1 MAPVIDRRYGLG
13 EIPAAFHYI
22 EAGREKV
29 VIDVCGGDRPRS
41 RQPSKEISEM
51 NYGEILSRALAISWR
66 HKYLWLLALFAG
78 EGAMFGLQNTQSLPG
93 RRNGGGSQLGAGTSD
108 QFAVWAA
115 AHVGLLW
122 SAAIVLALLFIALLL
137 ISAVA
142 NGALIK
148 AAAEHDQERPFGLGP
163 AWSSGVRTFWPVLQM
178 KLLTL
183 VLALATLLVVGSL
196 ALVAVAGARAG
207 YVALAVGSGVSAGL
221 LLLLAIPFW
230 IVFSVVVLL
239 ALRAIVLD
247 GMRPVAALG
256 SGFELIRRRLGRV
269 ALVWLLAGV
278 AGIGGGLAVGIAV
291 VIVALPLAG
300 IVAATYFTAGVAAA
314 VAVGVA
320 AGLIWVAVLLALSG
334 GVTAFTSTFWTL
346 AYTRF
351 DQEPQP
357 VAAGS
362 PLPA

>member
-1 MAPVIDRRYGLG
+1 
-13 EIPAAFHYI
+13 
-22 EAGREKV
+22 
-29 VIDVCGGDRPRS
+29 
-41 RQPSKEISEM
+41 M
-51 NYGEILSRALAISWR
+51 NYGEILTRALAISWR

-78 EGAMFGLQNTQSLPG
+78 EGAMFGLQSTQSLPG
-93 RRNGGGSQLGAGTSD
+93 RQDGAGSHLETGTSGQFTAWVAAHAGLLLGA
-108 QFAVWAA
+108 AV
-115 AHVGLLW
+115 
-122 SAAIVLALLFIALLL
+122 VLALLFIALLL

-163 AWSSGVRTFWPVLQM
+163 AWRSGVRTFWPVLQI

-183 VLALATLLVVGSL
+183 IVALATLLVVGSL

-207 YVALAVGSGVSAGL
+207 YVALAVGAGVSAGL

-230 IVFSVVVLL
+230 IVFTVVVLV
-239 ALRAIVLD
+239 ALRGIVLD
-247 GMRPVAALG
+247 GKRPVAALR
-256 SGFELIRRRLGRV
+256 SGFELIRRRRGRV

-278 AGIGGGLAVGIAV
+278 AGIVGGLAVGIAV

-300 IVAATYFTAGVAAA
+300 IVAAIYFAAGVAAA
-314 VAVGVA
+314 IAVGIA